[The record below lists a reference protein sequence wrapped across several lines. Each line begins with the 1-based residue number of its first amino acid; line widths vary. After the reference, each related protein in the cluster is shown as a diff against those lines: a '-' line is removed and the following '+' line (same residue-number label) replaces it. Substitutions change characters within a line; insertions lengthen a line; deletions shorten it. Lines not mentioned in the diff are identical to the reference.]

1 MNIVQNVTLREALG
15 IFALGF
21 VLLSMTVKSDSR
33 SGNIR
38 MRLLNLTGSV
48 LMILYGFWIGSFS
61 TVLLNVI
68 CLITHVYY
76 LIKLIKSA

>member
-15 IFALGF
+15 IFASGF

-38 MRLLNLTGSV
+38 MRFLNLTGSV

>member
-15 IFALGF
+15 IFASGF

-48 LMILYGFWIGSFS
+48 LMILYGFWIWSFS

>member
-1 MNIVQNVTLREALG
+1 VNIVQNVTLREALG
-15 IFALGF
+15 IFASGF

-48 LMILYGFWIGSFS
+48 LMILYGVWIGSFS

-76 LIKLIKSA
+76 LIKLIKSE

>member
-15 IFALGF
+15 IFASGF

-38 MRLLNLTGSV
+38 MRLLNLTGSA

-61 TVLLNVI
+61 TVFLNVI
-68 CLITHVYY
+68 CLITHIYY
-76 LIKLIKSA
+76 LVKLVKSE

>member
-15 IFALGF
+15 IFASGF

>member
-15 IFALGF
+15 IFASGF

-48 LMILYGFWIGSFS
+48 LMILYGFWIRSFS

-76 LIKLIKSA
+76 LIKLIKSE

>member
-15 IFALGF
+15 IFASGF

-48 LMILYGFWIGSFS
+48 LMILYGFWIVSFS

>member
-15 IFALGF
+15 IFASGF

-38 MRLLNLTGSV
+38 MRLFNLTGSV

-76 LIKLIKSA
+76 LIKLIKSE

>member
-15 IFALGF
+15 IFASGF
-21 VLLSMTVKSDSR
+21 VLLSMTVNSDSR

-61 TVLLNVI
+61 TVFLNVI

-76 LIKLIKSA
+76 LVKLVKSE

>member
-15 IFALGF
+15 IFASGF

-48 LMILYGFWIGSFS
+48 LMILYGFWIESFS

-76 LIKLIKSA
+76 LIKLIKSE

>member
-15 IFALGF
+15 IFASGF

-48 LMILYGFWIGSFS
+48 LMILYGFWIRSFS

>member
-1 MNIVQNVTLREALG
+1 MNIVQNVALREALG
-15 IFALGF
+15 IFASGF

-68 CLITHVYY
+68 CLITHVHY

>member
-15 IFALGF
+15 IFASGF
-21 VLLSMTVKSDSR
+21 VLLSMTVKSDNR

>member
-15 IFALGF
+15 IFASGF

-48 LMILYGFWIGSFS
+48 LMILYGVWIGSFS

-76 LIKLIKSA
+76 LIKLIKSE

>member
-15 IFALGF
+15 IFASGF

-48 LMILYGFWIGSFS
+48 LMILYGFWIRSFS

-76 LIKLIKSA
+76 LIRLIKSE

>member
-15 IFALGF
+15 IFASGF

-33 SGNIR
+33 RGNIR

-61 TVLLNVI
+61 TVFLNVI

-76 LIKLIKSA
+76 LVKLVKSE

>member
-15 IFALGF
+15 IFASGF

-48 LMILYGFWIGSFS
+48 LMILYGFWIVSFS
-61 TVLLNVI
+61 TVLLNII

>member
-15 IFALGF
+15 IFASGF

-48 LMILYGFWIGSFS
+48 LMILYGFWIVSFS

-68 CLITHVYY
+68 CLITHVHY

>member
-15 IFALGF
+15 IFASGF
-21 VLLSMTVKSDSR
+21 VLFSMTVKSDSR

>member
-15 IFALGF
+15 IFASGF

-48 LMILYGFWIGSFS
+48 LMILYGLWIGSFS

-76 LIKLIKSA
+76 LIKLIKSE

>member
-15 IFALGF
+15 IFASGF

-61 TVLLNVI
+61 TVLLNAI

-76 LIKLIKSA
+76 LIKLIKSE

>member
-1 MNIVQNVTLREALG
+1 MNIVQSVALREALG
-15 IFALGF
+15 IFASGF

-48 LMILYGFWIGSFS
+48 LMILYGFWIRSFS
-61 TVLLNVI
+61 TVFLNVI

-76 LIKLIKSA
+76 LVKLVKSE

>member
-15 IFALGF
+15 IFASGF

-68 CLITHVYY
+68 CLITHVCY

>member
-15 IFALGF
+15 IFASGF

-68 CLITHVYY
+68 CFITHVYY
-76 LIKLIKSA
+76 LIKLVKSA

>member
-15 IFALGF
+15 IFASGF
-21 VLLSMTVKSDSR
+21 VLLSMTVESDSR

-61 TVLLNVI
+61 TVFLNVI
-68 CLITHVYY
+68 CLITNIYY
-76 LIKLIKSA
+76 LVKLVKSE

>member
-1 MNIVQNVTLREALG
+1 MNIVQNVALREALG
-15 IFALGF
+15 IFASGF

-48 LMILYGFWIGSFS
+48 LMILYGFWIVSFS

-68 CLITHVYY
+68 CLITHVHY

>member
-15 IFALGF
+15 IFASGF

-38 MRLLNLTGSV
+38 MRLLNLTGSA

-61 TVLLNVI
+61 TVFLNVI

-76 LIKLIKSA
+76 LVKLVKSE